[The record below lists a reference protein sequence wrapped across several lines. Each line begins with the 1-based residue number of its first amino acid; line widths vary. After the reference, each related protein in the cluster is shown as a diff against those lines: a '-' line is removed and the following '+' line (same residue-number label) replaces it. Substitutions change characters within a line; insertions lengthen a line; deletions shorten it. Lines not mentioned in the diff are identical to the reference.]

1 MNFAV
6 VFGASLWSGYALPA
20 CHPEKGIPDGN
31 RQRFH
36 LAKAETCPHEA
47 GHLYHL
53 LRRGPKGRGMI
64 AVRRTLSASP
74 VGGITG

>member
-31 RQRFH
+31 RQSFH
-36 LAKAETCPHEA
+36 LAKAETCPDEA
-47 GHLYHL
+47 GHL
-53 LRRGPKGRGMI
+53 
-64 AVRRTLSASP
+64 
-74 VGGITG
+74 